1 MLKFKQN
8 IVLLFT
14 SALLEGFQNLVNPP
28 SHEFFSFCWRLLS
41 TPFFTD
47 DLFSPEP
54 RPYQ

>member
-54 RPYQ
+54 KPYQ